1 MPIASVLPT
10 ALTPRLYRRP
20 ALILIALLTAACG
33 PADPMEDYAD
43 RVARVL
49 DQPVTPAAPS
59 LPRYPRPRDRHLPVP
74 PERTGWIGYFQ
85 LKRCGLLGLI
95 GQRNSIL
102 GRVAPPAR
110 RLDYERT
117 LLAGLRA
124 CRPDTRE
131 AAADPEFA
139 ARLDEL
145 IATKQAQ
152 LPNVIWNA
160 TLGADAVAD
169 AFSLAAGRLP
179 VTTDVMPG
187 ESLAALAKLTR
198 AARTPQ
204 PPETL
209 EPAYRVLETRHY
221 GGRLLQSVAAVTAT
235 LDAVTTAI
243 EQRQDRRP
251 LCFRG
256 QANRQARIAETVLR
270 EFYIAGLQ
278 PHMAALSDAGRLWH
292 EALDALFASQ
302 SVTVPEA
309 ITRYRDRALGES
321 SRVWRHYRRAS
332 REHGQAWTELLD
344 SCGLAPERGF

>member
-10 ALTPRLYRRP
+10 ALTPRLYRWP
-20 ALILIALLTAACG
+20 ALILTALLTIACG
-33 PADPMEDYAD
+33 PADPLEDYAD

-49 DQPVTPAAPS
+49 DQPVEPAAPS
-59 LPRYPRPRDRHLPVP
+59 LPRYPRPRDRHLPVS

-117 LLAGLRA
+117 MLAGLRA

-187 ESLAALAKLTR
+187 ESAEALATLTR
-198 AARTPQ
+198 AARAPQ

-221 GGRLLQSVAAVTAT
+221 GGRLLQSVATVTAT

-243 EQRQDRRP
+243 EQRQNRRP

-270 EFYIAGLQ
+270 KFYIAGLQ
-278 PHMAALSDAGRLWH
+278 PHMAAISDAGRLWH

-309 ITRYRDRALGES
+309 ITRYRGRTLGES
-321 SRVWRHYRRAS
+321 SRIWRHYRRAS